1 MQQRPRRGSGFTLIE
16 LLVVI
21 AIIAILVGL
30 LLPAVQ
36 KVREAANRMKC
47 QNNLKQIGL
56 ALNSYHDANGRL
68 PPGIARVTIQEAVSR
83 ATFWS
88 WFILPYIEQKA
99 LYDLASLVEQPD
111 WTVGGYLAVVQSHVS
126 IYRCPSTTDLVT
138 YPSQGIPARFA
149 ISYAACQTGNVGNP
163 ASTAGGAGEW
173 SAHLDDNQGT
183 WAGTGF
189 DTHPTTYL
197 YRFNGA
203 LGYNSKVRLT
213 DVTDG
218 TTNTVAVG
226 ERYRIFDTPV
236 DLYTDSA
243 GPGAHGTWGMGTP
256 NINNASQQAVASI
269 GMPFNFN
276 ENRHLTDTVSLSRT
290 AGAYSSRHAGGGVNL
305 VYLDGSVHFLTNSTS
320 DTVRLALG
328 SIAGGEVVNWP

>member
-1 MQQRPRRGSGFTLIE
+1 VPGFTLIE

-21 AIIAILVGL
+21 AIIAILIGL

-36 KVREAANRMKC
+36 KVREAAARLKC

-56 ALNSYHDANGRL
+56 ALHSYHDANGKL
-68 PPGIARVTIQEAVSR
+68 PPGVARVTIQESVSR

-88 WFILPYIEQKA
+88 WFILPYLEQAA
-99 LYDLASLVEQPD
+99 LHDLAPLVEQPD
-111 WTVGGYLAVVQSHVS
+111 WAVGNYLLVAQAQVPT
-126 IYRCPSTTDLVT
+126 YRCPATTDRLT

-149 ISYAACQTGNVGNP
+149 VSYAACQTGDVGNP

-173 SAHLDDNQGT
+173 SAHLDDNQGA
-183 WAGTGF
+183 WMGSGF
-189 DTHPTTYL
+189 DVHPTVLL

-213 DVTDG
+213 SVTDG
-218 TTNTVAVG
+218 TSNTVAAG
-226 ERYRIFDTPV
+226 ERYRVMESPV

-256 NINNASQQAVASI
+256 NINNASQQAVASV
-269 GMPFNFN
+269 GMPFNYN
-276 ENRHLTDTVSLSRT
+276 QTGQLTGTVDVSKT
-290 AGAYSSRHAGGGVNL
+290 AGAYSSRHTGGVNL
-305 VYLDGSVHFLTNSTS
+305 VFLDGGVRFLTNSTS
-320 DTVRLALG
+320 DAVRLAIG
-328 SIAGGEVVNWP
+328 SIAGGEVVDVP